1 MAEYVVAQASVLIV
15 PSLKKFQKQLEIELR
30 RNQALTKPVTID
42 VEANTK
48 KFIAEG
54 MAAKK
59 ALEAN
64 PVNIR
69 FRVLDATKQITEIRH
84 KYEDTAREM
93 KKGLVLNLKVAGMS
107 LLPQLASGLAAVNAS
122 IVQLSQSA
130 VLLPGI
136 LAGVGSSISTI
147 MTGLGGVKD
156 AFKEYGDA
164 QKNAAQE
171 GLKARNSAIN
181 VKNAYRD
188 LGRSI
193 RDAQRN
199 LEDLNAQLRDAPL
212 DEADAIIRVAEAR
225 AEAADK
231 AQKSGLQQQKD
242 LIALQRA
249 ENDLVTTRLRNSRL
263 VTDAAEA
270 NAKGVA
276 GADSVREATD
286 RLSKAQDE
294 AATQATKL
302 SDSLKELSPN
312 AQKFVTTVTGMAD
325 EWSAFRMSVQDK
337 LFAGLDEEITRLGQ
351 VSLPTLEKGLGGIA
365 DALNGN
371 VKAAFKA
378 LGSET
383 NQGFFEK
390 IFGDTA
396 KAQEQLSDAFDPFV
410 DSFLRLA
417 SNGTGFLPRLT
428 EGLTD
433 LLTRFDNFI
442 VRAEGDGS
450 LDRWTNDGI
459 DALKQLGNSLINVM
473 SIMDSLSEAFTGSGG
488 KSFLQLLEEGSK
500 RLADFLNTD
509 EGQDRLKKFFVET
522 REELA
527 KWKPFL
533 EQLPGLMQ
541 NVAAAG
547 QQWANILVPILTDIG
562 KLLAGQPALA
572 GAVLTAFLAWK
583 GIFPIL
589 KGLYSGIG
597 TVNKVFDLF
606 KTQLDNSGQ
615 RTTGFKN
622 KVGELSSALISPAGL
637 VGAATLAATWI
648 GTNLA
653 NAHIDA
659 EAAAQRQKDVV
670 DQLRQSLDDVTGSAT
685 KATNAL
691 VAKDFREGINAATGK
706 TNGDLLKNVSDPNA
720 LINKVAAGDLD
731 GALSLTKGAT
741 GSDIETTE
749 FWSKFGPSVREFGMT
764 SDDVAKAVNGEPDAK
779 KRFEDWN
786 SQQTLTAGPFGTGMD
801 LPWLNQAPGW
811 LVQGAENAGAVTTAP
826 DLLDIQNQLPDQVRT
841 GSQLQGMV
849 YEKTLGLNQ
858 AQSDIRTD
866 NTRGFGRFR
875 LKPGSPFEALGVVAD
890 PGVNQD
896 RGGLVV
902 KSQPEGPALDEFR
915 NNGVTFTPDGTDR
928 FIVSISPDSVL
939 KYFERFNTGGLISG
953 PGSGTSDSILA
964 RLSRGEFIVNAK
976 STQKHLPLL
985 EQLNG
990 GGEVPGFSDGGLFGG
1005 SFGAPPV
1012 VPAPKPQ
1019 IPLTA
1024 TGMLNHV
1031 NSQKPPAPSFI
1042 GGGGAASAGETAAA
1056 ASIPKMEIGSS
1067 KPSRLGAAGSAVGN
1081 FFKGALGLGAPGYEE
1096 TSTAKVTFRN
1106 NMSVSDSAWNNLN
1119 APLPSGD
1126 KPNPSAALDSR
1137 DKVISGLYPWLKKGW
1152 WEPDAYGKSAPK
1164 PAAPPVKP
1172 PVAPPKPVPKPS
1184 PTVSS
1189 PPVKHGTVG
1198 APGAGNGVPHLGE
1211 TMGLGPA
1218 DYGRTPTPSN
1228 LPAVSGVPA
1237 ALGAPIDGLSG
1248 VLTDYQGL
1256 PVGSA
1261 INYGGEGFPAWVYEA
1276 GNAFGVSASTYAGHQ
1291 EGGGTNKGI
1300 DWSPTGLDPHTP
1312 EGAAR
1317 LTAFAK
1323 HLASLGTM
1331 EQVIYKNPF
1340 TGELVGIANGK
1351 PVGPGTDQPQYY
1363 AADWDGHTDH
1373 VHTRQSKAIPTP
1385 AQLRSLSNMPDG
1397 ATPTGVGLPQLS
1409 YTQGSGGGLPSV
1421 LGGDSSGKGGL
1432 RLPSPQ
1438 EYADYVAQSWMGTL
1452 QNMVR
1457 NAGSIGLNFLGSFF
1471 GLDLSQI
1478 TGTANSIIGGIDLP
1492 KEGEGDD
1499 ELSLPAD
1506 EGVANI
1512 LGGLGGLP
1520 PGYEDALASASGAK
1534 YDPKGGAEQW
1544 RPVVRKVLAERAAVY
1559 GIKNIKAWE
1568 DALIRQINTESG
1580 GNPGAANLNDTDG
1593 NGGTQ
1598 QVFGL
1603 GQFLPTTFAAHN
1615 VTGGDIS
1622 DPVAQ
1627 IYAMIDYV
1635 ASKYGMDS
1643 SGGPNQIGRGVGY
1656 ASGGRIKG
1664 KGNGRSDSIIA
1675 RVSNGEFLVKAPMAQ
1690 KHLGLLQAINADQL
1704 PGFSDGGLAGFVDGG
1719 DLLDFGKGIWDG
1731 GADLV
1736 SGLDSAIKDPIGTV
1750 KGMAPLAGLGGA
1762 GAPGVGD
1769 SWLNLGKSAIAYDE
1783 WTGGQQAHAAGRNT
1797 FDIATAFLTGGYG
1810 AAAKGGAKAA
1820 TVAAKPEVKAAEAV
1834 VKPEVKAAE
1843 AAAAPRI
1850 SLSRNLPYTKGN
1862 IPVDPNNIYRGI
1874 AVDDFNSVEGLFGK
1888 DGIMTGAGKGG
1899 TDRLSFS
1906 HGFPLDIYTDGIVK
1920 SNIMLEGKSSL
1931 IGDGAK
1937 ASKPGQYGYVDQ
1949 LELSKVLSGET
1960 PIRVWQRKAAPG
1972 QSITDQHAWE
1982 AIFDSFPKK
1991 ASGGSISGPGSGT
2004 SDSIL
2009 ARVSK
2014 GEYIVKA
2021 SSAQKN
2027 LGLLNA
2033 INSGLPGFADGM
2045 LWPTTAPAPVTPPPP
2060 PPVPAPAPPAP
2071 VAGAPDPVGPQAA
2084 AEAGVPAPPTDPAS
2098 SAPAE
2103 GEQAALS
2110 DIGAALGG
2118 LGGALGDGAAAPEG
2132 GTPEGD
2138 PRSALGAAP
2147 QNLDHNKPA
2156 VSQGIQAA
2164 AGAIAGAVSTA
2175 MQAAS
2180 VAANASAPGSG
2191 QGVSSAAG
2199 IVNGMIAAGGSAV
2212 SGAVNI
2218 LSSLGVGSVTPSAS
2232 TAGAYGSP
2240 LLPSAQ
2246 GQDPYRGPAVVNNW
2260 NGGVHTSNN
2269 DEFYRIQQ
2277 RRELQAAAPSLPP
2290 GA

>member
-1 MAEYVVAQASVLIV
+1 MSEYVVAQASVLIV

-30 RNQALTKPVTID
+30 RNQALTRPVTID

-84 KYEDTAREM
+84 KYEDMAREV
-93 KKGLVLNLKVAGMS
+93 KKGLVLNLKVAGLS
-107 LLPQLASGLAAVNAS
+107 LLPQLASGLASVNAS

-136 LAGVGSSISTI
+136 FAGVASSVATV
-147 MTGLGGVKD
+147 MTGVKGVKD

-193 RDAQRN
+193 KDAQRN

-242 LIALQRA
+242 IIALQRA
-249 ENDLVTTRLRNSRL
+249 ENELVTTRLRNSRL
-263 VTDAAEA
+263 ITDVADA
-270 NAKGVA
+270 NAKGVM

-294 AATQATKL
+294 AATQMTKL

-325 EWSAFRMSVQDK
+325 EWGAFRMSVQDK

-371 VKAAFKA
+371 VKAAFKT
-378 LGSET
+378 LGSES

-396 KAQEQLSDAFDPFV
+396 AAQAKLSEAFDPFV

-417 SNGTGFLPRLT
+417 STGSGFLPRLT

-442 VRAEGDGS
+442 VRAEADGS
-450 LDRWTNDGI
+450 LDEWANKGI
-459 DALKQLGNSLINVM
+459 DELKALGNSLINVM

-488 KSFLQLLEEGSK
+488 KSFLQLLEEGSEK
-500 RLADFLNTD
+500 LADFLNTD
-509 EGQDRLKKFFVET
+509 EGQDRLKRFFVET

-527 KWKPFL
+527 RWKPFL
-533 EQLPGLMQ
+533 DQLPGLMA

-547 QQWANILVPILTDIG
+547 QRWADILVPVLTNIG
-562 KLLAGQPALA
+562 KLMAGQPILA
-572 GAVLTAFLAWK
+572 QGVLTAFLAWK
-583 GIFPIL
+583 GIFPIV

-615 RTTGFKN
+615 KTTGFKT
-622 KVGELSSALISPAGL
+622 KVGNLATALISPAGL

-653 NAHIDA
+653 NAHTDA

-691 VAKDFREGINAATGK
+691 VAKDFREGINNATGK

-720 LINKVAAGDLD
+720 LINKVAAGDLE

-741 GSDIETTE
+741 GGDIEQTE
-749 FWSKFGPSVREFGMT
+749 FWSKFGPSVREFGM
-764 SDDVAKAVNGEPDAK
+764 SADDVAKAVNGEPEAK

-826 DLLDIQNQLPDQVRT
+826 DLLDIQNQLPDQART

-858 AQSDIRTD
+858 AQSDVRTD

-875 LKPGSPFEALGVVAD
+875 LKPGSPFEVLGVVAD

-964 RLSRGEFIVNAK
+964 RLSAGEFVVNAK

-985 EQLNG
+985 EQMNG
-990 GGEVPGFSDGGLFGG
+990 GGEVPGFSEGGLFGG
-1005 SFGAPPV
+1005 GFGAPPV
-1012 VPAPKPQ
+1012 VPAAKPQ

-1056 ASIPKMEIGSS
+1056 ASIPKMDIGSS

-1106 NMSVSDSAWNNLN
+1106 NMSVGDSAWNNLT

-1126 KPNPSAALDSR
+1126 KPNPDGVLDSR
-1137 DKVISGLYPWLKKGW
+1137 DKVTSGLYPWLKKGW

-1164 PAAPPVKP
+1164 PSAPPVKP
-1172 PVAPPKPVPKPS
+1172 PVAPPKPAPKPS

-1189 PPVKHGTVG
+1189 PPVKHGSVG
-1198 APGAGNGVPHLGE
+1198 APGAGNGVPHLGNMAGG
-1211 TMGLGPA
+1211 MG
-1218 DYGRTPTPSN
+1218 PTAPRSPIVSGG
-1228 LPAVSGVPA
+1228 LPAMLPGGNLAARVGNSEDGLQVNTIGIKRVLENMFPGVVDIGGFREDEIEDHPSGKAIDVMIPNWDTPEGKAYGDQIVAFLQANGSAMGVDSFIWQDNWQDLNGNTSFLDRASTQGPTQGHMDHIHIKTTGGGFPTGSESYGLSSIANMPA
-1237 ALGAPIDGLSG
+1237 AL
-1248 VLTDYQGL
+1248 
-1256 PVGSA
+1256 
-1261 INYGGEGFPAWVYEA
+1261 
-1276 GNAFGVSASTYAGHQ
+1276 
-1291 EGGGTNKGI
+1291 
-1300 DWSPTGLDPHTP
+1300 
-1312 EGAAR
+1312 
-1317 LTAFAK
+1317 
-1323 HLASLGTM
+1323 
-1331 EQVIYKNPF
+1331 
-1340 TGELVGIANGK
+1340 
-1351 PVGPGTDQPQYY
+1351 
-1363 AADWDGHTDH
+1363 
-1373 VHTRQSKAIPTP
+1373 
-1385 AQLRSLSNMPDG
+1385 
-1397 ATPTGVGLPQLS
+1397 TPTGVGLPQLS
-1409 YTQGSGGGLPSV
+1409 YTPGGSGPLEGL
-1421 LGGDSSGKGGL
+1421 LGGSNGGQKGGL

-1478 TGTANSIIGGIDLP
+1478 TGTANSILGGIDLP

-1559 GIKNIKAWE
+1559 GIKNVKAWE

-1593 NGGTQ
+1593 KGGTQ
-1598 QVFGL
+1598 QVFGI

-1615 VTGGDIS
+1615 VTGGDIN

-1627 IYAMIDYV
+1627 IYAMVDYV

-1643 SGGPNQIGRGVGY
+1643 TGGPNQIGRGVGY

-1690 KHLGLLQAINADQL
+1690 KHLGLLQAIN
-1704 PGFSDGGLAGFVDGG
+1704 
-1719 DLLDFGKGIWDG
+1719 
-1731 GADLV
+1731 
-1736 SGLDSAIKDPIGTV
+1736 
-1750 KGMAPLAGLGGA
+1750 
-1762 GAPGVGD
+1762 
-1769 SWLNLGKSAIAYDE
+1769 
-1783 WTGGQQAHAAGRNT
+1783 
-1797 FDIATAFLTGGYG
+1797 
-1810 AAAKGGAKAA
+1810 
-1820 TVAAKPEVKAAEAV
+1820 
-1834 VKPEVKAAE
+1834 
-1843 AAAAPRI
+1843 
-1850 SLSRNLPYTKGN
+1850 
-1862 IPVDPNNIYRGI
+1862 
-1874 AVDDFNSVEGLFGK
+1874 
-1888 DGIMTGAGKGG
+1888 
-1899 TDRLSFS
+1899 
-1906 HGFPLDIYTDGIVK
+1906 
-1920 SNIMLEGKSSL
+1920 SN
-1931 IGDGAK
+1931 
-1937 ASKPGQYGYVDQ
+1937 Q
-1949 LELSKVLSGET
+1949 
-1960 PIRVWQRKAAPG
+1960 
-1972 QSITDQHAWE
+1972 
-1982 AIFDSFPKK
+1982 
-1991 ASGGSISGPGSGT
+1991 
-2004 SDSIL
+2004 
-2009 ARVSK
+2009 
-2014 GEYIVKA
+2014 
-2021 SSAQKN
+2021 
-2027 LGLLNA
+2027 
-2033 INSGLPGFADGM
+2033 LPGFADGM
-2045 LWPTTAPAPVTPPPP
+2045 MWPTPAPAPVTPPPAP
-2060 PPVPAPAPPAP
+2060 VTPPPAPPVPVPA
-2071 VAGAPDPVGPQAA
+2071 APDPVGPQAS

-2098 SAPAE
+2098 PSPAE
-2103 GEQAALS
+2103 GEQTALS

-2118 LGGALGDGAAAPEG
+2118 IGGALGEGAEAPEG

-2199 IVNGMIAAGGSAV
+2199 IVNGMIAAGGTAV

-2218 LSSLGVGSVTPSAS
+2218 LSSLGVGSVTPSSS

-2246 GQDPYRGPAVVNNW
+2246 GQDPYKGPAVVNNW

>member
-1 MAEYVVAQASVLIV
+1 MSEYVVAQASVLIV

-84 KYEDTAREM
+84 KYEDMAREV
-93 KKGLVLNLKVAGMS
+93 KKGLVLNLKVAGLS
-107 LLPQLASGLAAVNAS
+107 LLPQLASGLASVNAS

-136 LAGVGSSISTI
+136 FAGVASSVATV
-147 MTGLGGVKD
+147 MTGVKGVGD
-156 AFKEYGDA
+156 AFKEYGEA

-193 RDAQRN
+193 KDAQRN

-242 LIALQRA
+242 IIALQRA
-249 ENDLVTTRLRNSRL
+249 ENELVTTRLRNSRL
-263 VTDAAEA
+263 ITDVADA
-270 NAKGVA
+270 NAKGVM

-294 AATQATKL
+294 AATQMTKL

-325 EWSAFRMSVQDK
+325 EWGAFRMSVQDK

-371 VKAAFKA
+371 VKAAFRS

-396 KAQEQLSDAFDPFV
+396 AAQAKLSAAFDPFV

-417 SNGTGFLPRLT
+417 SSGTGFLPRLT

-442 VRAEGDGS
+442 VRAEADGS
-450 LDRWTNDGI
+450 LDEWANKGI
-459 DALKQLGNSLINVM
+459 DELKALGNSLINVM

-488 KSFLQLLEEGSK
+488 KSFLQLLEEGSEK
-500 RLADFLNTD
+500 LADFLNTD
-509 EGQDRLKKFFVET
+509 EGQDRLKRFFVET

-527 KWKPFL
+527 RWKPFL
-533 EQLPGLMQ
+533 DQLPGLMA

-547 QQWANILVPILTDIG
+547 QQWANILVPILTNIG

-572 GAVLTAFLAWK
+572 NAIFTAFIAWK
-583 GIFPIL
+583 GVVPIV
-589 KGLYSGIG
+589 KGLGSAFGSLQKGIELVSSVTAG
-597 TVNKVFDLF
+597 AGGHIGKFATAAGGAQSAVQKV
-606 KTQLDNSGQ
+606 
-615 RTTGFKN
+615 TG
-622 KVGELSSALISPAGL
+622 AIMSPAGL
-637 VGAATLAATWI
+637 ISAATLAVTWV

-659 EAAAQRQKDVV
+659 EAAAKRQKDVV
-670 DQLRQSLDDVTGSAT
+670 DDLKRSLDEVTGAAT
-685 KATNAL
+685 DASKAL
-691 VAKDFREGINAATGK
+691 VAGNFRKGENAATGK
-706 TNGDLLKNVSDPNA
+706 ISGDVLAGLPEDAQRAVVGAS
-720 LINKVAAGDLD
+720 AAGDLP
-731 GALSLTKGAT
+731 GALKAAGGGAK
-741 GSDIETTE
+741 GSDIEGTD
-749 FWSKFGPSVREFGMT
+749 FWRNYGSSLKDSGLTP
-764 SDDVAKAVNGEPDAK
+764 DDVAKAVNGDPDAK
-779 KRFEDWN
+779 ARFEKWHSGQGVGAN
-786 SQQTLTAGPFGTGMD
+786 PVLPIIGGWGSIPFLD
-801 LPWLNQAPGW
+801 QAPDTVLRG
-811 LVQGAENAGAVTTAP
+811 LDTSGLIARAP
-826 DLLDIQNQLPDQVRT
+826 DLLDVQSQLPEDARKR
-841 GSQLQGMV
+841 SQLQNEV
-849 YEKTLGLNQ
+849 YENTLGARQ
-858 AQSDIRTD
+858 AQSDVRSDNRRTD
-866 NTRGFGRFR
+866 GRFM
-875 LKPGSPFEALGVVAD
+875 LKPGSVFEGMGVVEGPAVAG
-890 PGVNQD
+890 GV
-896 RGGLVV
+896 GGLVV
-902 KSQPEGPALDEFR
+902 SSAPEPGSPLADQLR
-915 NNGVTFTPDGTDR
+915 NAGVTFEADGINKDR
-928 FIVSISPDSVL
+928 YIVRIDSDSVL
-939 KYFERFNTGGLISG
+939 DYFDQYRDGGRISG
-953 PGSGTSDSILA
+953 PGTGTSDSILA
-964 RLSRGEFIVNAK
+964 RLSAGEFVVNAK

-990 GGEVPGFSDGGLFGG
+990 GGEVPGFSGGGLFGG
-1005 SFGAPPV
+1005 GFGAPPIV
-1012 VPAPKPQ
+1012 PKPVA
-1019 IPLTA
+1019 PVSDFTA
-1024 TGMLNHV
+1024 LQGI
-1031 NSQKPPAPSFI
+1031 NSRPVPSLF
-1042 GGGGAASAGETAAA
+1042 GGGANASAGETAAA
-1056 ASIPKMEIGSS
+1056 ASIPKMTINSS
-1067 KPSRLGAAGSAVGN
+1067 PEPSTLGKVGN
-1081 FFKGALGLGAPGYEE
+1081 FFKGALGLGAPGYQE
-1096 TSTAKVTFRN
+1096 TYAGRSTTA
-1106 NMSVSDSAWNNLN
+1106 DSAWNSLT
-1119 APLPSGD
+1119 APDVP
-1126 KPNPSAALDSR
+1126 KPVSDAAT
-1137 DKVISGLYPWLKKGW
+1137 
-1152 WEPDAYGKSAPK
+1152 DAGKSLGALFPETKRGGRETGAKPPVKAPVK
-1164 PAAPPVKP
+1164 APVKPPAAPPE
-1172 PVAPPKPVPKPS
+1172 PVSAGSGTTPKAP
-1184 PTVSS
+1184 VS
-1189 PPVKHGTVG
+1189 HGSVG
-1198 APGAGNGVPHLGE
+1198 APGVGNGVPHLGNMAGG
-1211 TMGLGPA
+1211 MG
-1218 DYGRTPTPSN
+1218 PTAPRSPIVSGG
-1228 LPAVSGVPA
+1228 LPAVLPGGNLAARVGNSEDGLQVNTIGIKRVLENMFPGVIDIGGFREDAIEDHPSGKAIDVMIPNWDTPEGKAYGDQIVAFLQANGSAMGVDSFIWQDNWQDLNGNTSFLDRASTQGPTQGHMNHIHIKTTGGGFPTGAESYGLSSIANMPA
-1237 ALGAPIDGLSG
+1237 AL
-1248 VLTDYQGL
+1248 
-1256 PVGSA
+1256 
-1261 INYGGEGFPAWVYEA
+1261 
-1276 GNAFGVSASTYAGHQ
+1276 
-1291 EGGGTNKGI
+1291 
-1300 DWSPTGLDPHTP
+1300 
-1312 EGAAR
+1312 
-1317 LTAFAK
+1317 
-1323 HLASLGTM
+1323 
-1331 EQVIYKNPF
+1331 
-1340 TGELVGIANGK
+1340 
-1351 PVGPGTDQPQYY
+1351 
-1363 AADWDGHTDH
+1363 
-1373 VHTRQSKAIPTP
+1373 
-1385 AQLRSLSNMPDG
+1385 
-1397 ATPTGVGLPQLS
+1397 TPTGVGLPQLS
-1409 YTQGSGGGLPSV
+1409 YTQGSGPLDGL
-1421 LGGDSSGKGGL
+1421 LGGSNGGQNGGL

-1452 QNMVR
+1452 QNLVQ

-1478 TGTANSIIGGIDLP
+1478 TGTANSILGGIDLP
-1492 KEGEGDD
+1492 KEGEGDG
-1499 ELSLPAD
+1499 ELSLPGD
-1506 EGVANI
+1506 EGVASI

-1534 YDPKGGAEQW
+1534 YDPRGGAEQW
-1544 RPVVRKVLAERAAVY
+1544 RPVVKKVLAERAAVY
-1559 GIKNIKAWE
+1559 GIKNVKAWE

-1593 NGGTQ
+1593 KGGTQ
-1598 QVFGL
+1598 QVFGI

-1615 VTGGDIS
+1615 VTGGDIN

-1627 IYAMIDYV
+1627 IYAMVDYV

-1643 SGGPNQIGRGVGY
+1643 TGGPNQIGRGVGY
-1656 ASGGRIKG
+1656 ASGGKIKG

-1675 RVSNGEFLVKAPMAQ
+1675 RVSNGEFIVKAQMAQ
-1690 KHLGLLQAINADQL
+1690 KHLGLLQAINANQL

-1750 KGMAPLAGLGGA
+1750 KGMAPLVGLGGD

-1783 WTGGQQAHAAGRNT
+1783 WTGGQEAHAAGRNT

-1820 TVAAKPEVKAAEAV
+1820 KVA

-1843 AAAAPRI
+1843 VAAKPEVKVAEAAVAPPKI

-1862 IPVDPNNIYRGI
+1862 IPSDPNHIYRGI
-1874 AVDDFNSVEGLFGK
+1874 SVDDFSSVEGLFGK

-1949 LELSKVLSGET
+1949 LELAKVLSGET

-2009 ARVSK
+2009 ARVSR

-2045 LWPTTAPAPVTPPPP
+2045 MWPT
-2060 PPVPAPAPPAP
+2060 PAPAPITPPPVAPPPAP
-2071 VAGAPDPVGPQAA
+2071 PVPVPAAPDPVGPQAS

-2098 SAPAE
+2098 PSPAE
-2103 GEQAALS
+2103 GEQTALS

-2118 LGGALGDGAAAPEG
+2118 IGGALGEGAEAPEG

-2199 IVNGMIAAGGSAV
+2199 IVNGMIAAGGTAV

-2218 LSSLGVGSVTPSAS
+2218 LSSLGVGSVTPSSS

-2246 GQDPYRGPAVVNNW
+2246 GQDPYKGPAVVNNW

>member
-1 MAEYVVAQASVLIV
+1 MSEYVVAQASVLIV

-30 RNQALTKPVTID
+30 RNQALTRPVTID

-84 KYEDTAREM
+84 KYEDMAREV
-93 KKGLVLNLKVAGMS
+93 KKGLVLNLKVAGLS

-136 LAGVGSSISTI
+136 FAGVASSVATV
-147 MTGLGGVKD
+147 MTGVKGVKD

-193 RDAQRN
+193 KDAQRN

-242 LIALQRA
+242 IIALQRA
-249 ENDLVTTRLRNSRL
+249 ENELVTTRLRNSRL
-263 VTDAAEA
+263 VTDVAEA

-286 RLSKAQDE
+286 RLAKAQDE
-294 AATQATKL
+294 AATQVTKL

-312 AQKFVTTVTGMAD
+312 AQKFVTTITGMAD
-325 EWSAFRMSVQDK
+325 EWSAFRMVVQDK
-337 LFAGLDEEITRLGQ
+337 LFAGLDEEITRLGK

-371 VKAAFKA
+371 VKAAFKT
-378 LGSET
+378 LGSES

-396 KAQEQLSDAFDPFV
+396 AAQAKLSAAFDPFV

-417 SNGTGFLPRLT
+417 SSGTGFLPRLT

-442 VRAEGDGS
+442 VRAEADGS
-450 LDRWTNDGI
+450 LDEWANKGI
-459 DALKQLGNSLINVM
+459 DELKALGNSLINVM

-488 KSFLQLLEEGSK
+488 KSFLQLLEEGSEK
-500 RLADFLNTD
+500 LADFLNTD
-509 EGQDRLKKFFVET
+509 EGQDRLKRFFVET

-527 KWKPFL
+527 RWKPFL
-533 EQLPGLMQ
+533 DQLPGLMA

-547 QQWANILVPILTDIG
+547 QQWANILVPILTNIG

-572 GAVLTAFLAWK
+572 NAIFTAFIAWK
-583 GIFPIL
+583 GVVPIV
-589 KGLYSGIG
+589 KGLGSAFGSLQKGIELVSSVTAG
-597 TVNKVFDLF
+597 AGGHIGKFATAAGGAQSAVQKV
-606 KTQLDNSGQ
+606 
-615 RTTGFKN
+615 TG
-622 KVGELSSALISPAGL
+622 AIMSPAGL
-637 VGAATLAATWI
+637 ISAATLAVTWV

-659 EAAAQRQKDVV
+659 EAAAKRQKDVV
-670 DQLRQSLDDVTGSAT
+670 DDLKRSLDDVTGAAT
-685 KATNAL
+685 EASKAL
-691 VAKDFREGINAATGK
+691 VAGNFRKGENAATGK
-706 TNGDLLKNVSDPNA
+706 ISGDVLAGLPEDAQRAVVGAS
-720 LINKVAAGDLD
+720 AAGDLP
-731 GALSLTKGAT
+731 GALKAAGGGAK
-741 GSDIETTE
+741 GSDIEGTD
-749 FWSKFGPSVREFGMT
+749 FWRNYGSSLKDSGLTP
-764 SDDVAKAVNGEPDAK
+764 DDVAKAVNGDPDAK
-779 KRFEDWN
+779 ARFEKWHSGQGVGAN
-786 SQQTLTAGPFGTGMD
+786 PVLPIIGGWGSIPFLD
-801 LPWLNQAPGW
+801 QAPDTVLRG
-811 LVQGAENAGAVTTAP
+811 LDTSGLIARAP
-826 DLLDIQNQLPDQVRT
+826 DLLDVQSQLPEDARKR
-841 GSQLQGMV
+841 SQLQNEV
-849 YEKTLGLNQ
+849 YENTLGARQ
-858 AQSDIRTD
+858 AQSDVRSDNRRTD
-866 NTRGFGRFR
+866 GRFM
-875 LKPGSPFEALGVVAD
+875 LKPGSVFEGMGVVEGPAVAG
-890 PGVNQD
+890 GV
-896 RGGLVV
+896 GGLVV
-902 KSQPEGPALDEFR
+902 SSAPEPGSPLADQLR
-915 NNGVTFTPDGTDR
+915 NAGVTFEADGINKDR
-928 FIVSISPDSVL
+928 YIVRIDSDSVL
-939 KYFERFNTGGLISG
+939 DYFDQYRDGGRISG
-953 PGSGTSDSILA
+953 PGTGTSDSILA
-964 RLSRGEFIVNAK
+964 RLSAGEFVVNAK

-990 GGEVPGFSDGGLFGG
+990 GGEVPGFSGGGLFGG
-1005 SFGAPPV
+1005 GFGAPPIV
-1012 VPAPKPQ
+1012 PKPVA
-1019 IPLTA
+1019 PVSDFTA
-1024 TGMLNHV
+1024 LQGI
-1031 NSQKPPAPSFI
+1031 NSRPVPSLF
-1042 GGGGAASAGETAAA
+1042 GGGANASAGETAAA
-1056 ASIPKMEIGSS
+1056 ASIPKMTINSS
-1067 KPSRLGAAGSAVGN
+1067 PEPSTLGKVGN
-1081 FFKGALGLGAPGYEE
+1081 FFKGALGLGAPGYQE
-1096 TSTAKVTFRN
+1096 TYTSKVSTGDFT
-1106 NMSVSDSAWNNLN
+1106 WYGLN
-1119 APLPSGD
+1119 GPDAP
-1126 KPNPSAALDSR
+1126 KPISSAATDASKSLGTLFPETKR
-1137 DKVISGLYPWLKKGW
+1137 GW
-1152 WEPDAYGKSAPK
+1152 WETGPK
-1164 PAAPPVKP
+1164 APVKP
-1172 PVAPPKPVPKPS
+1172 PVAPPKPAPKPS

-1189 PPVKHGTVG
+1189 PPVKHGSVG
-1198 APGAGNGVPHLGE
+1198 APGVGNGVPHLGS

-1218 DYGRTPTPSN
+1218 DYGRAPAPSN
-1228 LPAVSGVPA
+1228 LPAVSGVPT

-1261 INYGGEGFPAWVYEA
+1261 INNGGEGFPAWVYEA
-1276 GNAFGVSASTYAGHQ
+1276 GNAFGVSASTYSGHQ
-1291 EGGGTNKGI
+1291 EGGGSNKGI
-1300 DWSPTGLDPHTP
+1300 DWAPTGLDPHTP

-1373 VHTRQSKAIPTP
+1373 VHTSQSKAIPTP

-1397 ATPTGVGLPQLS
+1397 LTPAGVGLPQLS
-1409 YTQGSGGGLPSV
+1409 YTQGSGPLEGL
-1421 LGGDSSGKGGL
+1421 LGGSNGGQKGGL

-1438 EYADYVAQSWMGTL
+1438 EYADYVAQSWMGTM
-1452 QNMVR
+1452 QNLVQ

-1492 KEGEGDD
+1492 KEGEGDG
-1499 ELSLPAD
+1499 ELSLPGD

-1544 RPVVRKVLAERAAVY
+1544 RPVVKKVLAERAAVY
-1559 GIKNIKAWE
+1559 GIKNVKAWE

-1593 NGGTQ
+1593 KGGTQ
-1598 QVFGL
+1598 QVFGI

-1615 VTGGDIS
+1615 VTGGDIN

-1627 IYAMIDYV
+1627 IYAMVDYV

-1643 SGGPNQIGRGVGY
+1643 TGGPNQIGRGVGY
-1656 ASGGRIKG
+1656 ASGGKIKG

-1690 KHLGLLQAINADQL
+1690 KHLGLLQAIN
-1704 PGFSDGGLAGFVDGG
+1704 
-1719 DLLDFGKGIWDG
+1719 
-1731 GADLV
+1731 
-1736 SGLDSAIKDPIGTV
+1736 
-1750 KGMAPLAGLGGA
+1750 
-1762 GAPGVGD
+1762 
-1769 SWLNLGKSAIAYDE
+1769 
-1783 WTGGQQAHAAGRNT
+1783 
-1797 FDIATAFLTGGYG
+1797 
-1810 AAAKGGAKAA
+1810 
-1820 TVAAKPEVKAAEAV
+1820 
-1834 VKPEVKAAE
+1834 
-1843 AAAAPRI
+1843 
-1850 SLSRNLPYTKGN
+1850 
-1862 IPVDPNNIYRGI
+1862 
-1874 AVDDFNSVEGLFGK
+1874 
-1888 DGIMTGAGKGG
+1888 
-1899 TDRLSFS
+1899 
-1906 HGFPLDIYTDGIVK
+1906 
-1920 SNIMLEGKSSL
+1920 SN
-1931 IGDGAK
+1931 
-1937 ASKPGQYGYVDQ
+1937 Q
-1949 LELSKVLSGET
+1949 
-1960 PIRVWQRKAAPG
+1960 
-1972 QSITDQHAWE
+1972 
-1982 AIFDSFPKK
+1982 
-1991 ASGGSISGPGSGT
+1991 
-2004 SDSIL
+2004 
-2009 ARVSK
+2009 
-2014 GEYIVKA
+2014 
-2021 SSAQKN
+2021 
-2027 LGLLNA
+2027 
-2033 INSGLPGFADGM
+2033 LPGFADGM
-2045 LWPTTAPAPVTPPPP
+2045 MWPTPAPAPVTPPPAP
-2060 PPVPAPAPPAP
+2060 VAPPPAPPVPVPA
-2071 VAGAPDPVGPQAA
+2071 APDPVGPQAS

-2098 SAPAE
+2098 PSPAE
-2103 GEQAALS
+2103 GEQTALS

-2118 LGGALGDGAAAPEG
+2118 IGGALGEGAEAPEG

-2199 IVNGMIAAGGSAV
+2199 IVNGMIAAGGTAV

-2218 LSSLGVGSVTPSAS
+2218 LSSLGVGSVTPSSS

-2246 GQDPYRGPAVVNNW
+2246 GQDPYKGPAVVNNW

>member
-136 LAGVGSSISTI
+136 LAGVGSSVSALL
-147 MTGLGGVKD
+147 TGVRGVKD

-547 QQWANILVPILTDIG
+547 QQWANILVPILTNIG
-562 KLLAGQPALA
+562 KLLAGQPAAA

-606 KTQLDNSGQ
+606 KPQLDNSGQ

-648 GTNLA
+648 GINLA

-1137 DKVISGLYPWLKKGW
+1137 DKVTSGLYPWLKKGW

-1198 APGAGNGVPHLGE
+1198 APGAGNGVPHLGN
-1211 TMGLGPA
+1211 MAGGIGPVSA
-1218 DYGRTPTPSN
+1218 PSPLVSGG
-1228 LPAVSGVPA
+1228 LPAMIPGGNLAARVGNSEDGLQVNTIGIKRVLENMFPGIVDIGGFREDAIEDHPSGKAIDVMIPNWDTPEGKAYGDQIVAFLRANGSAMGVDSFIWQDNWQDLNGNTSFLDLASTQGPTQGHMDHIHIKTTGGGFPTGTESYGLSSIANMPA
-1237 ALGAPIDGLSG
+1237 AL
-1248 VLTDYQGL
+1248 
-1256 PVGSA
+1256 
-1261 INYGGEGFPAWVYEA
+1261 
-1276 GNAFGVSASTYAGHQ
+1276 
-1291 EGGGTNKGI
+1291 
-1300 DWSPTGLDPHTP
+1300 
-1312 EGAAR
+1312 
-1317 LTAFAK
+1317 
-1323 HLASLGTM
+1323 
-1331 EQVIYKNPF
+1331 
-1340 TGELVGIANGK
+1340 
-1351 PVGPGTDQPQYY
+1351 
-1363 AADWDGHTDH
+1363 
-1373 VHTRQSKAIPTP
+1373 
-1385 AQLRSLSNMPDG
+1385 
-1397 ATPTGVGLPQLS
+1397 TPTGVGLPQLS

-1593 NGGTQ
+1593 KGGTQ
-1598 QVFGL
+1598 QVFGI

-1615 VTGGDIS
+1615 VTGGDIN

-1627 IYAMIDYV
+1627 IYAMVDYV

-1643 SGGPNQIGRGVGY
+1643 TGGPNQIGRGVGY

-1675 RVSNGEFLVKAPMAQ
+1675 RVSNGEFIVKAQMAQ
-1690 KHLGLLQAINADQL
+1690 KHLGLLQAINANQL

-1750 KGMAPLAGLGGA
+1750 KGMAPLVGLGGD

-1783 WTGGQQAHAAGRNT
+1783 WTGGQEAHAAGRNT

-1820 TVAAKPEVKAAEAV
+1820 KVA

-1843 AAAAPRI
+1843 VAAKPEVKVAEAAVAPPKI

-1862 IPVDPNNIYRGI
+1862 IPSDPNHIYRGI
-1874 AVDDFNSVEGLFGK
+1874 SVDDFSSVEGLFGK

-1949 LELSKVLSGET
+1949 LELAKVLSGET

-1982 AIFDSFPKK
+1982 VIFDSFPKK

-2009 ARVSK
+2009 ARVSR

-2045 LWPTTAPAPVTPPPP
+2045 MWPTPAPAPVTPPPAP
-2060 PPVPAPAPPAP
+2060 VAPPPAPPVPVPA
-2071 VAGAPDPVGPQAA
+2071 APDPVGPQAS

-2098 SAPAE
+2098 PSPVE
-2103 GEQAALS
+2103 GEQTALS

-2118 LGGALGDGAAAPEG
+2118 IGGALGEGAEAPEG

-2199 IVNGMIAAGGSAV
+2199 IVNGMIAAGGTAV

-2218 LSSLGVGSVTPSAS
+2218 LSSLGVGSVTPSSS

-2246 GQDPYRGPAVVNNW
+2246 GQDPYKGPAVVNNW

>member
-1 MAEYVVAQASVLIV
+1 MSEYVVAQASVLIV

-30 RNQALTKPVTID
+30 RNQALTRPVTID

-84 KYEDTAREM
+84 KYEDMAREV
-93 KKGLVLNLKVAGMS
+93 KKGLVLNLKVAGLS
-107 LLPQLASGLAAVNAS
+107 LLPQLASGLASVNAS

-136 LAGVGSSISTI
+136 FAGVASSVATV
-147 MTGLGGVKD
+147 MTGVKGVKD

-193 RDAQRN
+193 KDAQRN

-242 LIALQRA
+242 IIALQRA
-249 ENDLVTTRLRNSRL
+249 ENELVTTRLRNSRL
-263 VTDAAEA
+263 ITDVADA
-270 NAKGVA
+270 NAKGVM

-294 AATQATKL
+294 AATQMTKL

-325 EWSAFRMSVQDK
+325 EWGAFRMSVQDK

-371 VKAAFKA
+371 VKAAFRS

-396 KAQEQLSDAFDPFV
+396 AAQAKLSAAFDPFV

-417 SNGTGFLPRLT
+417 SSGTGFLPRLT

-442 VRAEGDGS
+442 VRAEADGS
-450 LDRWTNDGI
+450 LDEWANKGI
-459 DALKQLGNSLINVM
+459 DELKALGNSLINVM

-488 KSFLQLLEEGSK
+488 KSFLQLLEEGSEK
-500 RLADFLNTD
+500 LADFLNTD
-509 EGQDRLKKFFVET
+509 EGQDRLKRFFVET

-527 KWKPFL
+527 RWKPFL
-533 EQLPGLMQ
+533 DQLPGLMA

-547 QQWANILVPILTDIG
+547 QQWANILVPILTNIG

-572 GAVLTAFLAWK
+572 NAIFTAFIAWK
-583 GIFPIL
+583 GVVPIV
-589 KGLYSGIG
+589 KGLGSAFGSLQKGIELVSSVTAG
-597 TVNKVFDLF
+597 AGGHIGKFATAAGGAQSAVQKV
-606 KTQLDNSGQ
+606 
-615 RTTGFKN
+615 TG
-622 KVGELSSALISPAGL
+622 AIMSPAGL
-637 VGAATLAATWI
+637 ISAATLAVTWV

-659 EAAAQRQKDVV
+659 EAAAKRQKDVV
-670 DQLRQSLDDVTGSAT
+670 DDLKRSLDEVTGAAT
-685 KATNAL
+685 DASKAL
-691 VAKDFREGINAATGK
+691 VAGNFRKGENAATGK
-706 TNGDLLKNVSDPNA
+706 ISGDVLAGLPEDAQRAVVGAS
-720 LINKVAAGDLD
+720 AAGDLP
-731 GALSLTKGAT
+731 GALKAAGGGAK
-741 GSDIETTE
+741 GSDIEGTD
-749 FWSKFGPSVREFGMT
+749 FWRNYGSSLKDSGLTP
-764 SDDVAKAVNGEPDAK
+764 DDVAKAVNGDPDAK
-779 KRFEDWN
+779 ARFEKWHSGQGVGAN
-786 SQQTLTAGPFGTGMD
+786 PVLPIIGGWGSIPFLD
-801 LPWLNQAPGW
+801 QAPDTVLRG
-811 LVQGAENAGAVTTAP
+811 LDTSGLIARAP
-826 DLLDIQNQLPDQVRT
+826 DLLDVQSQLPEDARKR
-841 GSQLQGMV
+841 SQLQNEV
-849 YEKTLGLNQ
+849 YENTLGARQ
-858 AQSDIRTD
+858 AQSDVRSDNRRTD
-866 NTRGFGRFR
+866 GRFM
-875 LKPGSPFEALGVVAD
+875 LKPGSVFEGMGVVEGPAVAG
-890 PGVNQD
+890 GV
-896 RGGLVV
+896 GGLVV
-902 KSQPEGPALDEFR
+902 SSAPEPGSPLADQLR
-915 NNGVTFTPDGTDR
+915 NAGVTFEADGINKDR
-928 FIVSISPDSVL
+928 YIVRIDSDSVL
-939 KYFERFNTGGLISG
+939 DYFDQYRDGGRISG
-953 PGSGTSDSILA
+953 PGTGTSDSILA
-964 RLSRGEFIVNAK
+964 RLSAGEFVVNAK

-1005 SFGAPPV
+1005 GFGAPPIV
-1012 VPAPKPQ
+1012 PKPVA
-1019 IPLTA
+1019 PVSDFTA
-1024 TGMLNHV
+1024 LQGI
-1031 NSQKPPAPSFI
+1031 NSRPVPSLF
-1042 GGGGAASAGETAAA
+1042 GGGANASAGETAAA
-1056 ASIPKMEIGSS
+1056 ASIPKMTINSS
-1067 KPSRLGAAGSAVGN
+1067 PEPSTLGKVGN
-1081 FFKGALGLGAPGYEE
+1081 FFKGALGLGAPGYQE
-1096 TSTAKVTFRN
+1096 TYTSKVSTGDFT
-1106 NMSVSDSAWNNLN
+1106 WYGLN
-1119 APLPSGD
+1119 GPDAP
-1126 KPNPSAALDSR
+1126 KPISSAATDASKSLGTLFPETKR
-1137 DKVISGLYPWLKKGW
+1137 GW
-1152 WEPDAYGKSAPK
+1152 WETGPK
-1164 PAAPPVKP
+1164 APVKP
-1172 PVAPPKPVPKPS
+1172 PVAPPKPAPKPS

-1189 PPVKHGTVG
+1189 PPVKHGSVG
-1198 APGAGNGVPHLGE
+1198 APGVGNGVPHLGNMAGG
-1211 TMGLGPA
+1211 MG
-1218 DYGRTPTPSN
+1218 PTAPRSPIVSGG
-1228 LPAVSGVPA
+1228 LPAMLPGGNLAARVGNSEDGLQVNTIGIKRVLENMFPGVIDIGGFREDEIEDHPSGKAIDVMIPNWDTPEGKAYGDQIVAFLQANGSAMGVDSFIWQDNWQDLNGNTSFLDRASTQGPTQGHMDHIHIKTAGGGFPTGSESYGLSSIANMPA
-1237 ALGAPIDGLSG
+1237 AL
-1248 VLTDYQGL
+1248 
-1256 PVGSA
+1256 
-1261 INYGGEGFPAWVYEA
+1261 
-1276 GNAFGVSASTYAGHQ
+1276 
-1291 EGGGTNKGI
+1291 
-1300 DWSPTGLDPHTP
+1300 
-1312 EGAAR
+1312 
-1317 LTAFAK
+1317 
-1323 HLASLGTM
+1323 
-1331 EQVIYKNPF
+1331 
-1340 TGELVGIANGK
+1340 
-1351 PVGPGTDQPQYY
+1351 
-1363 AADWDGHTDH
+1363 
-1373 VHTRQSKAIPTP
+1373 
-1385 AQLRSLSNMPDG
+1385 
-1397 ATPTGVGLPQLS
+1397 TPTGVGLPQLS
-1409 YTQGSGGGLPSV
+1409 YTPGGSGPLDGL
-1421 LGGDSSGKGGL
+1421 LGGSNGGQKGGL

-1452 QNMVR
+1452 QNLVQ

-1492 KEGEGDD
+1492 KEGEGDG
-1499 ELSLPAD
+1499 ELSLPGD

-1544 RPVVRKVLAERAAVY
+1544 RPVVKKVLAERAAVY
-1559 GIKNIKAWE
+1559 GIKNVKAWE

-1593 NGGTQ
+1593 KGGTQ
-1598 QVFGL
+1598 QVFGI

-1615 VTGGDIS
+1615 VTGGDIN

-1627 IYAMIDYV
+1627 IYAMVDYV

-1643 SGGPNQIGRGVGY
+1643 TGGPNQIGRGVGY
-1656 ASGGRIKG
+1656 ASGGKIKG

-1690 KHLGLLQAINADQL
+1690 KHLGLLQAIN
-1704 PGFSDGGLAGFVDGG
+1704 
-1719 DLLDFGKGIWDG
+1719 
-1731 GADLV
+1731 
-1736 SGLDSAIKDPIGTV
+1736 
-1750 KGMAPLAGLGGA
+1750 
-1762 GAPGVGD
+1762 
-1769 SWLNLGKSAIAYDE
+1769 
-1783 WTGGQQAHAAGRNT
+1783 
-1797 FDIATAFLTGGYG
+1797 
-1810 AAAKGGAKAA
+1810 
-1820 TVAAKPEVKAAEAV
+1820 
-1834 VKPEVKAAE
+1834 
-1843 AAAAPRI
+1843 
-1850 SLSRNLPYTKGN
+1850 
-1862 IPVDPNNIYRGI
+1862 
-1874 AVDDFNSVEGLFGK
+1874 
-1888 DGIMTGAGKGG
+1888 
-1899 TDRLSFS
+1899 
-1906 HGFPLDIYTDGIVK
+1906 
-1920 SNIMLEGKSSL
+1920 SN
-1931 IGDGAK
+1931 
-1937 ASKPGQYGYVDQ
+1937 Q
-1949 LELSKVLSGET
+1949 
-1960 PIRVWQRKAAPG
+1960 
-1972 QSITDQHAWE
+1972 
-1982 AIFDSFPKK
+1982 
-1991 ASGGSISGPGSGT
+1991 
-2004 SDSIL
+2004 
-2009 ARVSK
+2009 
-2014 GEYIVKA
+2014 
-2021 SSAQKN
+2021 
-2027 LGLLNA
+2027 
-2033 INSGLPGFADGM
+2033 LPGFADGM
-2045 LWPTTAPAPVTPPPP
+2045 MWPTPAPAPVTPPPAPVAP
-2060 PPVPAPAPPAP
+2060 PPAPAVPVPA
-2071 VAGAPDPVGPQAA
+2071 APDPVGPQAS

-2098 SAPAE
+2098 PSPVE
-2103 GEQAALS
+2103 GEQTALS

-2118 LGGALGDGAAAPEG
+2118 IGGALGEGAEAPEG

-2199 IVNGMIAAGGSAV
+2199 IVNGMIAAGGTAV

-2218 LSSLGVGSVTPSAS
+2218 LSSLGVGSVTPSSS

-2246 GQDPYRGPAVVNNW
+2246 GQDPYKGPAVVNNW